1 VTALPGRNSRRPI
14 PGEVAPLL
22 TYVVRRTLQNIPL
35 LLLVSVVLFTIL
47 QEAPG
52 GPLTPYL
59 QNPHITQADI
69 VRLKHNLGLDQ
80 PVYIQY
86 FHWLWQVL
94 HGDFGWSMSNS
105 EPVTQAILDRMPAT
119 LELMGCAYAFS
130 ITIGVLFGII
140 SAVRQYSWLDYL
152 ITTFAFFGQSMPVF
166 WFALMLQLAL
176 SVNGITAFGYHV
188 SLPSAGIATNSDV
201 FDPGDR
207 LQHLIL
213 PVIVL
218 SLAFIASFSRFMR
231 SSMLEV
237 IRTDYMR
244 TAAAKGVSRRA
255 VILKHG
261 LKNALI
267 PLVTVIALSLP
278 GLVSGAVVT
287 ETIFAWPGMGRLFIN
302 ALGQFDFALLMGY
315 MLLVSCLVITCN
327 LLADICYAWLDPRVK
342 YT

>member
-1 VTALPGRNSRRPI
+1 
-14 PGEVAPLL
+14 
-22 TYVVRRTLQNIPL
+22 L
-35 LLLVSVVLFTIL
+35 LLLVSIVLFTIL
-47 QEAPG
+47 QAAPG

-59 QNPHITQADI
+59 QNPHITEADI

-80 PVYIQY
+80 PGYIQY
-86 FHWLWQVL
+86 FHWLWRVV

-105 EPVTQAILDRMPAT
+105 EDVTQAILERMPAT

-130 ITIGVLFGII
+130 IIIGVVFGII

-166 WFALMLQLAL
+166 WFALMLQLAF
-176 SVNGITAFGYHV
+176 SVTGLTAFGYHF
-188 SLPSAGIATNSDV
+188 SLPSAGIATNSDT
-201 FDPGDR
+201 FDFGDR

-213 PVIVL
+213 PVTVL

-244 TAAAKGVSRRA
+244 TAAAKGVSRKA

-267 PLVTVIALSLP
+267 PLVTIIALSLP

-287 ETIFAWPGMGRLFIN
+287 ESIFAWPGMGRLFIN

-315 MLLVSCLVITCN
+315 MMLASFFVVTCN

>member
-1 VTALPGRNSRRPI
+1 M
-14 PGEVAPLL
+14 L

-47 QEAPG
+47 QAAPG

-59 QNPHITQADI
+59 QNPHITEADI
-69 VRLKHNLGLDQ
+69 ARLKHNLGLDQ
-80 PVYIQY
+80 PGYIQY
-86 FHWLWQVL
+86 FHWLWRVV

-105 EPVTQAILDRMPAT
+105 EDVTQAILERMPAT

-130 ITIGVLFGII
+130 IIVGVIFGII

-166 WFALMLQLAL
+166 WFALMLQLAF
-176 SVNGITAFGYHV
+176 SVTGITAFGYHL
-188 SLPSAGIATNSDV
+188 SLPSAGIATNSDT
-201 FDPGDR
+201 FDLGDR
-207 LQHLIL
+207 LQHLAL
-213 PVIVL
+213 PVTVL

-244 TAAAKGVSRRA
+244 TAAAKGVSRKA

-287 ETIFAWPGMGRLFIN
+287 ESIFAWPGMGRLFIN

-315 MLLVSCLVITCN
+315 MMLASFFVVTCN